1 MPKQTNSPTAAATL
15 LDHLVSHELQAF
27 LRATEALRRAAAA
40 AREATCG
47 SPDHA
52 EACRLSHAAE
62 QLLLSAAARP
72 LLAARTRAQAHQD
85 TACAEATRSALS
97 REHGEGRLR
106 TKGD

>member
-1 MPKQTNSPTAAATL
+1 MPQQTDPSAAPAAA
-15 LDHLVSHELQAF
+15 LDRLIAQELQAF

-47 SPDHA
+47 APEYG

-62 QLLLSAAARP
+62 QLLLTAAARP
-72 LLAARTRAQAHQD
+72 LLAARTRAQARQD
-85 TACAEATRSALS
+85 AACAEATQAAL
-97 REHGEGRLR
+97 RKEHAQGRLR